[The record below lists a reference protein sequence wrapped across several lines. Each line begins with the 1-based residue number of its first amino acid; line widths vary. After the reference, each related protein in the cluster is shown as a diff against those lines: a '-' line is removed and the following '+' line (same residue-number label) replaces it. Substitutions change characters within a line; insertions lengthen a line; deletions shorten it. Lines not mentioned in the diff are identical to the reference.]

1 MNDSE
6 IQTLLAKF
14 DLLSS
19 TYLRDEVDEALNHQE
34 ALTPHLL
41 RIIEDAAENPLRQV
55 LEEHNAHV
63 YAATLL
69 SHFREPAAHLPLVRA
84 FSVAPE
90 PLADLWGDMTT
101 ETLPTL
107 LYNTCDGSIEAI
119 KELVVNRT
127 IDQYVRCAAMEAL
140 SYVAAF
146 EPSRRDEV
154 VQFLQGLFTGEE
166 ADRESYFWGNL
177 TATLCDLHPGDSME
191 IIRKAF
197 DDKIVQPGFIG
208 WGNVEVASE
217 LSREAAQESLQ
228 TWVKARMP
236 ADIHG
241 YISWF
246 AEFHQE
252 ELEQPPEK
260 PEQPEKKNKPENKK
274 KSGDTKNKAAK
285 KARKKNRR

>member
-1 MNDSE
+1 MSDSD
-6 IQTLLAKF
+6 IQRLLFKF
-14 DLLSS
+14 DQLSG

-41 RIIEDAAENPLRQV
+41 KIIEAVAENPLRHI

-69 SHFREPAAHLPLVRA
+69 SHFGVTAAHLPIIRA
-84 FSVAPE
+84 FSIPE
-90 PLADLWGDMTT
+90 EDQLVELWGDMTT

-107 LYNTCDGSIEAI
+107 LYRTCDGSIEAI
-119 KELVVNRT
+119 KQLVVNRE

-140 SYVAAF
+140 SYVVAF
-146 EPSRRDEV
+146 DPARRDEV
-154 VQFLQGLFTGEE
+154 VAFFQGLFTGEE

-177 TATLCDLHPGDSME
+177 AATLCDLHPGESME

-197 DDKIVQPGFIG
+197 ADNIVSTSFIG
-208 WGNVEVASE
+208 MGNVEVANEQSM
-217 LSREAAQESLQ
+217 EAARESLQ
-228 TWVKARMP
+228 AWVKARMP
-236 ADIHG
+236 VDVHA

-252 ELEQPPEK
+252 DHEQPPTKK
-260 PEQPEKKNKPENKK
+260 PKSAAKK
-274 KSGDTKNKAAK
+274 KDSSPKNKAAK
-285 KARKKNRR
+285 KARKKK

>member
-119 KELVVNRT
+119 KELVEELDPEQFWQIHRATIVN
-127 IDQYVRCAAMEAL
+127 
-140 SYVAAF
+140 
-146 EPSRRDEV
+146 
-154 VQFLQGLFTGEE
+154 
-166 ADRESYFWGNL
+166 
-177 TATLCDLHPGDSME
+177 
-191 IIRKAF
+191 
-197 DDKIVQPGFIG
+197 
-208 WGNVEVASE
+208 
-217 LSREAAQESLQ
+217 
-228 TWVKARMP
+228 VKAIAGVSRDLRGRQLVQLKNYP
-236 ADIHG
+236 
-241 YISWF
+241 
-246 AEFHQE
+246 QK
-252 ELEQPPEK
+252 LEVSRNFTHLFKQM
-260 PEQPEKKNKPENKK
+260 
-274 KSGDTKNKAAK
+274 
-285 KARKKNRR
+285 